1 MKFKKPEKKND
12 DNKEPEKNNDD
23 NEKPEKNN
31 DDSNER
37 ICGPGQLPYEAF
49 NVRYPD
55 ACAVYCVPNSHCEGK
70 IQHGKMKQYNI
81 THRGSCKEK
90 GFTEPAEL
98 TSFGQNIIKSL
109 QRIDGACKGMTMMK
123 FKKPENIC

>member
-31 DDSNER
+31 DDRNEN

-49 NVRYPD
+49 NVLYPD
-55 ACAVYCVPNSHCEGK
+55 ACAVYCVPNSNCEGK
-70 IQHGKMKQYNI
+70 IQRGKMKQYNI
-81 THRGSCKEK
+81 SQPGNCKLK

-98 TSFGQNIIKSL
+98 TLLGQNISKSL
-109 QRIDGACKGMTMMK
+109 QDLHGPCKGMTLM
-123 FKKPENIC
+123 